1 MTDIKEKVDAIF
13 KLEMEIKK
21 SQERIKKLVLAIR
34 DTSEYLERQ
43 LINSNLSERSKIQTA
58 IVKLEKAFE

>member
-21 SQERIKKLVLAIR
+21 SQERIKKLVLAIC